1 LTAKFARKSF
11 RINTYKGN
19 NILDTQDGL
28 WDDLGIM
35 KHPLELPKTLQ
46 QAVVFFSDPQ
56 KTFDYAVKLRWP
68 DGNVTCPRCEGKEH
82 SFISTRRI
90 WFCKSCKKQF
100 TVKVGTIF
108 EDSPLGMDKWMIAVW
123 MLTNCK
129 NGISSYE
136 IARALGITQKSA
148 WHMMHRVR
156 LAMHA
161 KETVPIGGQGQEVE
175 VDETFIGGAARFM
188 HKGRRKRVITERG
201 VKDKLAVMGMLERG
215 GEIRAAVVPNRRAH
229 HLQSQIRA
237 HVKAKSAIYTDALLS
252 YQGLN
257 NQDFVHQ
264 TIDHAEKYVDGQ
276 VHTNGLENFWS
287 LLKRG
292 LKGTYI
298 AVEPFH
304 MFRYLDEQVFRYNNR
319 KAAHDGERFHRVMSH
334 IAGRRLTYEQLTGKG
349 TDTVHQA

>member
-1 LTAKFARKSF
+1 MV
-11 RINTYKGN
+11 NT
-19 NILDTQDGL
+19 LQ
-28 WDDLGIM
+28 
-35 KHPLELPKTLQ
+35 LPKTLQ
-46 QAVVFFSDPQ
+46 EAVAFFSDPQ
-56 KTFDYAVKLRWP
+56 RTFDYAVKLRWP
-68 DGNVTCPRCEGKEH
+68 DGKVTCPRCESTEH

-90 WFCKSCKKQF
+90 WFCKDCKKQF

-108 EDSPLGMDKWMIAVW
+108 EDSALGMDKWMIAVW
-123 MLTNCK
+123 LIVNAK

-148 WHMMHRVR
+148 WFMMHRVR
-156 LAMHA
+156 LALHN
-161 KETVPIGGQGQEVE
+161 KDFVKLGGPGSEVE

-188 HKGRRKRVITERG
+188 HPARRKRVITERG
-201 VKDKLAVMGMLERG
+201 VKDKAPVIGILERG
-215 GEIRAAVVPNRRAH
+215 GRVHANVIPTRRKH
-229 HLQSQIRA
+229 HLQAEIRA
-237 HVKAKSAIYTDALLS
+237 HVKAESAIYTDALLS

-264 TIDHAEKYVDGQ
+264 TIDHAEKYVDRQ

-304 MFRYLDEQVFRYNNR
+304 LFRYVDEQVFRYNNR
-319 KAAHDGERFHRVMSH
+319 ATKEHFIGDGDRFQMAMRH
-334 IAGRRLTYEQLTGKG
+334 IANRRITYEQLTGKG
-349 TDTVHQA
+349 TDAVHQA

>member
-1 LTAKFARKSF
+1 MS
-11 RINTYKGN
+11 NT
-19 NILDTQDGL
+19 
-28 WDDLGIM
+28 
-35 KHPLELPKTLQ
+35 LPAPTTLQ
-46 QAVVFFSDPQ
+46 QAVAYFSDPQ

-68 DGNVTCPRCEGKEH
+68 DGKVTCPRCESTEH

-90 WFCKSCKKQF
+90 WFCKGCKKQF

-108 EDSPLGMDKWMIAVW
+108 EDSAIGMDKWMIAVW
-123 MLTNCK
+123 LIVNAK

-136 IARALGITQKSA
+136 VGRALGITQKSA
-148 WHMMHRVR
+148 WFMMHRVR
-156 LAMHA
+156 LALHGPKDA
-161 KETVPIGGQGQEVE
+161 IQLGGRGSEVE

-188 HKGRRKRVITERG
+188 HANKRRFKITERG
-201 VKDKLAVMGMLERG
+201 VKDKTAVMGILERG
-215 GEIRAAVVPNRRAH
+215 GQVRANVVPTRRKNV
-229 HLQSQIRA
+229 LQGHIRA
-237 HVKAKSAIYTDALLS
+237 HVKAHSAIYTDALLS

-264 TIDHAEKYVDGQ
+264 TVDHAERYVDGQ

-304 MFRYLDEQVFRYNNR
+304 LFRYLDEQVFRYNNR
-319 KAAHDGERFHRVMSH
+319 VDMNDGDRFLSAMQH
-334 IAGRRLTYEQLTGKG
+334 IAGRRLTYQELTGKG
-349 TDTVHQA
+349 TDSVHH

>member
-1 LTAKFARKSF
+1 MA
-11 RINTYKGN
+11 NT
-19 NILDTQDGL
+19 LQ
-28 WDDLGIM
+28 
-35 KHPLELPKTLQ
+35 LPKTLQ
-46 QAVVFFSDPQ
+46 EAVSIFSDAQ

-68 DGNVTCPRCEGKEH
+68 DGKVTCPRCESTEH

-90 WFCKSCKKQF
+90 WFCKDCKKQF

-108 EDSPLGMDKWMIAVW
+108 EDSALGMDKWMIAVW
-123 MLTNCK
+123 LIVNAK

-136 IARALGITQKSA
+136 VARALGITQKSA
-148 WHMMHRVR
+148 WFMMHRVR
-156 LAMHA
+156 LALHN
-161 KETVPIGGQGQEVE
+161 KDFVKLGGPGSEVE

-188 HKGRRKRVITERG
+188 HSSRRRRVITERG
-201 VKDKLAVMGMLERG
+201 VKDKAPVIGILERG
-215 GEIRAAVVPNRRAH
+215 GKVHANVIPTRRKH
-229 HLQSQIRA
+229 HLQAEIRA

-257 NQDFVHQ
+257 NQNFVHQ

-304 MFRYLDEQVFRYNNR
+304 LFRYVDEQVFRYNNR
-319 KAAHDGERFHRVMSH
+319 ATKDNFVGDGDRFQMAMRH
-334 IAGRRLTYEQLTGKG
+334 IANRRITYSELTGKG
-349 TDTVHQA
+349 TDSIHH

>member
-1 LTAKFARKSF
+1 MTKS
-11 RINTYKGN
+11 
-19 NILDTQDGL
+19 LA
-28 WDDLGIM
+28 
-35 KHPLELPKTLQ
+35 LPKTLQ
-46 QAVVFFSDPQ
+46 QAITFFSDPQ
-56 KTFDYAVKLRWP
+56 KTFNYAVSLRWP
-68 DGNVTCPRCEGKEH
+68 TGTVTCPRCESTEH
-82 SFISTRRI
+82 SFISTRKI
-90 WFCKSCKKQF
+90 WFCKGCKKQF

-129 NGISSYE
+129 NGIRSYE
-136 IARALGITQKSA
+136 IARAIGITQKSG

-161 KETVPIGGQGQEVE
+161 KETVQIGGRGQEVE

-215 GEIRAAVVPNRRAH
+215 GEIRAAVVPFCRKH
-229 HLQSQIRA
+229 HLQAEIRA

-264 TIDHAEKYVDGQ
+264 TIDHAESYVEGQ

-319 KAAHDGERFHRVMSH
+319 KATHDGERFHRVMSH